1 MPLDAKAYL
10 ADMTAAANQIAVFTS
25 GKTYADYL
33 SNDLLRSAVE
43 RQFEIV
49 GEALRKL
56 SELDPDM
63 VMKIPEYRRII
74 AFRNVLVH
82 GYASVDHWL
91 VWGII
96 ENKLPA
102 LRAAVASLAG
112 GAADAA

>member
-10 ADMTAAANQIAVFTS
+10 ADMTAAANQVAAFTS

-43 RQFEIV
+43 RQFEIL

-63 VMKIPEYRRII
+63 AAKIPEYRRII
-74 AFRNVLVH
+74 AFRNVSAGMTRPSFWSKLTNH
-82 GYASVDHWL
+82 GKS
-91 VWGII
+91 
-96 ENKLPA
+96 P
-102 LRAAVASLAG
+102 VARRQ
-112 GAADAA
+112 GAPVRVG